1 MYSIY
6 HIPGVKIGC
15 SKRVEQRVKEQGYS
29 KYELLEVHSDIDTA
43 SLREKELQKEYGYEI
58 DCSNY
63 IQVLQFAKAGNK
75 LAIAAAAEKKR
86 KPILAFSYETN
97 KLIGEYKS
105 VRAAGIA
112 LSTAHSNIV
121 CMLKGRIKQI
131 NGYTFK
137 YA

>member
-15 SKRVEQRVKEQGYS
+15 SKRVKDRVKEQGYS
-29 KYELLEVHSDIDTA
+29 EYEVLETHTDIDTA
-43 SLREKELQKEYGYEI
+43 SLREKELQKEYGYDI
-58 DCSNY
+58 DYTNY
-63 IQVLQFAKAGNK
+63 KQVLEFAKAGNK
-75 LAIAAAAEKKR
+75 LAIEAAAKKKR

-105 VRAAGIA
+105 VRAAGIE